1 MWHIT
6 ILYAILIRELDKI
19 LYYYEI
25 YNNEVCRPTRCVC
38 AWGCTLKI
46 LINTNTNTNT
56 FHHSWS
62 ELLVSMFYALL
73 HDYWQDI
80 FAVFLFQLLC
90 QIHEAVGWCYRKY
103 GGWTYQ
109 YNAYI
114 NGMSTG
120 HLVETPYRFS
130 NLSTSSIISV
140 SITLMD
146 RSIFFKYYISN
157 LSVPLQLLVAL
168 WIDV

>member
-1 MWHIT
+1 MRQLDDVT
-6 ILYAILIRELDKI
+6 GNMEARLISIMR
-19 LYYYEI
+19 
-25 YNNEVCRPTRCVC
+25 
-38 AWGCTLKI
+38 
-46 LINTNTNTNT
+46 
-56 FHHSWS
+56 
-62 ELLVSMFYALL
+62 
-73 HDYWQDI
+73 
-80 FAVFLFQLLC
+80 
-90 QIHEAVGWCYRKY
+90 
-103 GGWTYQ
+103 
-109 YNAYI
+109 YI

-130 NLSTSSIISV
+130 NLSTSSNISV